1 LWADFAAVYQR
12 QVNKAGIWSA
22 SKLDPRKKAC
32 GHKHQKMAIQI
43 RTAMRT
49 LIVTSAQMIFHC
61 AQVNGKSFP
70 VSKKNHFGTEKKL
83 VLEKVTSKAFK
94 V

>member
-32 GHKHQKMAIQI
+32 GHKHQKMAIQT

-70 VSKKNHFGTEKKL
+70 VSKKKSLRHRKEVSFGESHKQ
-83 VLEKVTSKAFK
+83 SF
-94 V
+94 